1 MKKLLPVI
9 LFALLVGILFQPA
22 FVFAENVGGNSE
34 EINILNDKISAN
46 KDKIQQLESSIADTK
61 SRIKQKRLE
70 SVSLKNQMAIID
82 NRMLQVG
89 LDIEQTEQ
97 KLDVLSLE
105 IEVLELSIEDKE
117 KSMNKQKR
125 MLSELIRTIHYGDG
139 KSYLE
144 IAAAYDSFSDF
155 YNQIQYVE
163 SIESDLGD
171 NVRGLRIIREELEE
185 KKVGT
190 EERKK
195 TYEDLRAELEEKK
208 TDLDE
213 QGNYKTNLLY
223 KSQSSELKFQT
234 LLGSLTAQYQQIE
247 NEISAIEKEV
257 RSKLNSQDKLETII
271 GDPSKL
277 SWPTG
282 SRYIT
287 AYFHDPD
294 YPYRHVFEHSGVDVR
309 AAQGT
314 PLKATASGYVARAK
328 HCSVASCYSYVMLVH
343 SGGLATVYG
352 HMSKIVVSEDNFIT
366 RGSVIGYSGGTPGT
380 VGAGPFVTGPHLHFE
395 VRKNG
400 IPTNPLNYLVKDW

>member
-1 MKKLLPVI
+1 MNRI
-9 LFALLVGILFQPA
+9 LFVAIIILLGVLVQPV
-22 FVFAENVGGNSE
+22 FVLSENVGGNSE

-46 KDKIQQLESSIADTK
+46 KEKIQQLENSIADTK

-82 NRMLQVG
+82 NRILQVG

-97 KLDVLSLE
+97 KLDTLSLE
-105 IEVLELSIEDKE
+105 IEVLQLSIEDKE
-117 KSMNKQKR
+117 VSMNKQKR
-125 MLSELIRTIHYGDG
+125 MLSELIRTIHYSDS

-144 IAAAYDSFSDF
+144 IAAAYDNFSDF

-163 SIESDLGD
+163 TIESDLGD
-171 NVRGLRIIREELEE
+171 SVRGLRVIKEELEE
-185 KKVGT
+185 KKAGT
-190 EERKK
+190 EERKQS
-195 TYEDLRAELEEKK
+195 YEDLKEELVNKSQ
-208 TDLDE
+208 DLDE

-223 KSQSSELKFQT
+223 KSQSSELKYQT
-234 LLGSLTAQYQQIE
+234 LLSSLTAQYQQIE
-247 NEISAIEKEV
+247 NEISAIEREV
-257 RSKLNSQDKLETII
+257 RSKLNAQDKLDTIT

-282 SRYIT
+282 SRYVT
-287 AYFHDPD
+287 SYFHDPD
-294 YPYRHVFEHSGVDVR
+294 YPYRHVFEHSGIDIR
-309 AAQGT
+309 ASQGT
-314 PLKATASGYVARAK
+314 PLKAAASGYVARAK
-328 HCSVASCYSYVMLVH
+328 HCSYSSCYSYVMLVH

-352 HMSKIVVSEDNFIT
+352 HMTKIVVSEDNFIT

-400 IPTNPLNYLVKDW
+400 IPTNPLNYLVRDW